1 MRLIFNLN
9 YRSKTVKKRIK
20 NVLKTMGSGLEHSHV
35 SEMLTNEQKA
45 KVLESSSAGEMLP
58 NKEKAK
64 VLERHT

>member
-1 MRLIFNLN
+1 M
-9 YRSKTVKKRIK
+9 KKRIK